1 MYKVFPSS
9 VELQKAPGEGVNR
22 ETKASKEE
30 GDEADLLQT
39 YLEGFVYGREMAN
52 TLAYCSAAKFL

>member
-1 MYKVFPSS
+1 V
-9 VELQKAPGEGVNR
+9 LQKSLSYPLHF
-22 ETKASKEE
+22 TDEE